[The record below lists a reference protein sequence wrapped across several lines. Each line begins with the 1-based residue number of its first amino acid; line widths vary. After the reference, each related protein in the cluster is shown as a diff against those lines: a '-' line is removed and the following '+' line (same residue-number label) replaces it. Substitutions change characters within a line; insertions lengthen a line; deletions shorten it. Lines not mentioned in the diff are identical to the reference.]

1 MPNQAI
7 LHIVRAMMASHVVSP
22 AYCRAASGELT
33 PGHGHWRFYATRKN
47 YTVTKLWVIIQKVF
61 GMTELGLIQIYVLH
75 GRSSQ
80 TLCSIGSLACVLC
93 IIIITFHEI
102 VSLFHHQNCWQTN
115 LVQFK
120 VSLLCLKYHPGN
132 DCCDYACHV

>member
-80 TLCSIGSLACVLC
+80 TLCSIGSLALC
-93 IIIITFHEI
+93 SLHHHYN
-102 VSLFHHQNCWQTN
+102 VSRNSEPLPSPKLLADKPCSVKGIFVVPQIPSWQ
-115 LVQFK
+115 
-120 VSLLCLKYHPGN
+120 
-132 DCCDYACHV
+132 